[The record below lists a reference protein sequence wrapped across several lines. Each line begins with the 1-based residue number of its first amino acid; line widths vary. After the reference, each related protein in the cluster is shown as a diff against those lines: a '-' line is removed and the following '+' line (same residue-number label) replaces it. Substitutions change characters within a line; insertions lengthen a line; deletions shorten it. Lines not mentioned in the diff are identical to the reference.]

1 MDMDADSRQDVEEA
15 IEAGRKA
22 FKSLRMVRDRLEEA
36 ETWGTL
42 DLFGGKIVTTYIK
55 HSEINYANKFLEV
68 AKRDLEAFDKELKK
82 LSDTYDIEID
92 TDDFLA
98 FVDQFLDLFIADWL
112 MQNRIEE
119 ALTNVRRLMVE
130 VNNVLNQLKC
140 KIDVDV
146 GPAVSRR

>member
-1 MDMDADSRQDVEEA
+1 MDMDADSRKDIEEA

-42 DLFGGKIVTTYIK
+42 DFFGGKIVTTYIK
-55 HSEINYANKFLEV
+55 HSEIDYANKFLEV
-68 AKRDLEAFDKELKK
+68 AKRDLEAFDKDLKA

-98 FVDQFLDLFIADWL
+98 FVDLFLDFFIADWL

-119 ALTNVRRLMVE
+119 ALANVRRMMVE
-130 VNNVLNQLKC
+130 VSNVLKQLKC
-140 KIDVDV
+140 RLD
-146 GPAVSRR
+146 